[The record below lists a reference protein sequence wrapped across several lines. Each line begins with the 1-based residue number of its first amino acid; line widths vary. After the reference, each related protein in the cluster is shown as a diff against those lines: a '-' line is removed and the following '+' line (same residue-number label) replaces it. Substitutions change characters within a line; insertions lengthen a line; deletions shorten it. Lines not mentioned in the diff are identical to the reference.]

1 MLVSQ
6 QLPTFPCSDLVTDGV
21 ELPGAPGYKYY
32 GAAKNLPG
40 VRELFA
46 EIEEAAE
53 KKRLQRTRGEM
64 RWNLSADYYGF
75 DGDDEPIILQKEK
88 EREVWSYFI
97 VLDEAKSGGA
107 YSTICRRT

>member
-1 MLVSQ
+1 M
-6 QLPTFPCSDLVTDGV
+6 

-46 EIEEAAE
+46 ELEEAAE

-64 RWNLSADYYGF
+64 RWNLTADYYGF
-75 DGDDEPIILQKEK
+75 DGSDDPILLEKEK
-88 EREVWSYFI
+88 EREVYHQSKLKTHDI
-97 VLDEAKSGGA
+97 SSLCIGGTDSAVSG
-107 YSTICRRT
+107 